1 MADKLSNPTVKIKF
15 LFFCHVSILSK
26 SIWNINNKTSSKRM
40 DLTKGPEKLEI
51 NDSQTEADEDFSL
64 IRQFIQGNESTFR
77 TLVIKH
83 KEKVRN
89 LVFITLSDSEFV
101 DDISQD
107 VFISV
112 YHKLKEF
119 RFESKFTTWL
129 YRITVNK
136 CRDYLRK
143 KKVRSI
149 FVPIGDSDRE
159 YPTGPFSENIDIP
172 NLVRNAIDKLPEK
185 LKEPLVLRD
194 IDGLSYKEI
203 ADQLGTEVG
212 TIKSRIFRARENL
225 KFILEPYQ
233 KELRS

>member
-1 MADKLSNPTVKIKF
+1 MDFGKEQEKRDTAD
-15 LFFCHVSILSK
+15 SK
-26 SIWNINNKTSSKRM
+26 GN
-40 DLTKGPEKLEI
+40 E
-51 NDSQTEADEDFSL
+51 DEDFVL
-64 IRQFIQGNESTFR
+64 IRMFIEGKESTFR

-89 LVFITLSDSEFV
+89 LVFITLGDAEYV

-112 YHKLKEF
+112 YHKLKDF

-172 NLVRNAIDKLPEK
+172 QLVRSAIDKLPDK
-185 LKEPLVLRD
+185 LKVPLVLRD
-194 IDGLSYKEI
+194 IEGLSYKEI

-212 TIKSRIFRARENL
+212 TVKSRIFRARESL

-233 KELRS
+233 KELRA

>member
-1 MADKLSNPTVKIKF
+1 MN
-15 LFFCHVSILSK
+15 
-26 SIWNINNKTSSKRM
+26 SSKELGFKN
-40 DLTKGPEKLEI
+40 LTVLDNEK
-51 NDSQTEADEDFSL
+51 DEDFSL
-64 IRQFIQGNESTFR
+64 IRNFIKGEETTFR

-89 LVFITLSDSEFV
+89 LVYVTLGDAEFV

-143 KKVRSI
+143 KRVRSI
-149 FVPIGDSDRE
+149 FVPLGDTDRE
-159 YPTGPFSENIDIP
+159 YAGKPFSENIDIP
-172 NLVRNAIDKLPEK
+172 NLVQSAISKLPDK
-185 LKEPLVLRD
+185 LKEPLVMRD

-203 ADQLGTEVG
+203 ADALHTEVG

-225 KFILEPYQ
+225 KILLEPYQ
-233 KELRS
+233 KELNV

>member
-1 MADKLSNPTVKIKF
+1 
-15 LFFCHVSILSK
+15 
-26 SIWNINNKTSSKRM
+26 M
-40 DLTKGPEKLEI
+40 DLLKDQETFDFSEGKDEK
-51 NDSQTEADEDFSL
+51 DEDFIL
-64 IRQFIQGNESTFR
+64 IKAFIKGNDSTFR

-89 LVFITLSDSEFV
+89 LVFLTLGDVEFV

-112 YHKLKEF
+112 YHKLGEF

-143 KKVRSI
+143 KRVRSI
-149 FVPIGDSDRE
+149 FVPIKDSDTE
-159 YPTGPFSENIDIP
+159 YGTGPFSENVDIP
-172 NLVRNAIDKLPEK
+172 NLVRSAIEKLPEK
-185 LKEPLVLRD
+185 LRTPLVLRD
-194 IDGLSYKEI
+194 IDGFSYKEI
-203 ADQLGTEVG
+203 ADQMGTEVG

-225 KFILEPYQ
+225 KLILEPYQ
-233 KELRS
+233 KELRA